1 MLTTAQHV
9 AEPRPRPWITPA
21 GAFDACVQRVSAA
34 DAMERAELEREGITG
49 NVLKELPIRLQ
60 LPAMR
65 LYAMLGL
72 PKATAARKI
81 AATERLTGSSA
92 HAAIGLLGLL
102 VVAQRMVDDS
112 TAAEA
117 VGFDTAAWLGSW
129 LELPQ
134 PALGGRR
141 PGDLIDT
148 PAGIA
153 MVARVLGAIESSS
166 YQ

>member
-1 MLTTAQHV
+1 MLPTSLHV
-9 AEPRPRPWITPA
+9 AEPQPRAWVTPA
-21 GAFDACVQRVSAA
+21 GAFDACVQRVANA

-81 AATERLTGSSA
+81 AATEHLTGSSG
-92 HAAIGLLGLL
+92 HAAIGLIGLL
-102 VVAQRMVDDS
+102 VTAQRMVADS
-112 TAAEA
+112 TADEA
-117 VGFDTAAWLGSW
+117 ANFDTAAWLGRW

-148 PAGIA
+148 PAGLA
-153 MVARVLGAIESSS
+153 MVARVLGAIESGS